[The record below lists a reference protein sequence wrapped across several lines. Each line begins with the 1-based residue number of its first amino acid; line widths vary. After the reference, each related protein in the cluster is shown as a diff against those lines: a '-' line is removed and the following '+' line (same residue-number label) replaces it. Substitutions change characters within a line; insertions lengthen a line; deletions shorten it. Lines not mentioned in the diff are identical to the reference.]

1 MKFYPSISE
10 ELLIEA
16 LTWASNYDEI
26 TDKEKEIIIQ
36 AKKSLL
42 FNGNETWCK
51 KSSNSLFDV
60 TMGSFD
66 GAETCELIGSYILS
80 KLAPKYGNNTKTNFY
95 VNILKFYAIFH
106 SKRLMAYLLF

>member
-1 MKFYPSISE
+1 MVSSARLNQWKNTDSVIKWYKSIANKPAHSFICFDIVEFYPSISE
-10 ELLIEA
+10 ELLFEA

-60 TMGSFD
+60 TMGIVL
-66 GAETCELIGSYILS
+66 T
-80 KLAPKYGNNTKTNFY
+80 APKP
-95 VNILKFYAIFH
+95 V
-106 SKRLMAYLLF
+106 S